1 MKPKNLKNPI
11 LSGYQEKVQIFLFDT
26 FFLFT
31 KSKIHVKIIRTTTEA
46 CSKLKIRLWYNQVS
60 IFISKYSNT
69 EAATGGVL

>member
-46 CSKLKIRLWYNQVS
+46 CSKLKIRL
-60 IFISKYSNT
+60 
-69 EAATGGVL
+69 